1 VSLNTLFGD
10 LDMKLKLALLAALF
24 ATSSVMAQTYSCK
37 VYCQNGSTTATVS
50 ASSASDAA
58 AKIDPTPVANKICR
72 DAGKGNAS
80 SSTMGSNQCSR
91 N

>member
-1 VSLNTLFGD
+1 
-10 LDMKLKLALLAALF
+10 MKLKLALLAALF

-37 VYCQNGSTTATVS
+37 VYCQNGSTYANVN
-50 ASSASDAA
+50 ASSASEAA
-58 AKIDPTPVANKICR
+58 AKIDPTPVANQICR

-80 SSTMGSNQCSR
+80 SSTMGSSQCSR